1 MEAINKGR
9 MAGKKCK
16 MKERQEGRP
25 GVGRNKGKL
34 GKGMMIEGMNEGR
47 RRRKERR
54 YKEVKNEINA
64 KRIQV
69 RKERS

>member
-34 GKGMMIEGMNEGR
+34 GKGVMIEGMN
-47 RRRKERR
+47 K
-54 YKEVKNEINA
+54 
-64 KRIQV
+64 
-69 RKERS
+69 

>member
-1 MEAINKGR
+1 MKGRRLKRRKEEREEGREKQEGTNEWRKMEAINKGR

-34 GKGMMIEGMNEGR
+34 GKGMMIEGMN
-47 RRRKERR
+47 K
-54 YKEVKNEINA
+54 
-64 KRIQV
+64 
-69 RKERS
+69 

>member
-25 GVGRNKGKL
+25 GVGSK
-34 GKGMMIEGMNEGR
+34 EGT
-47 RRRKERR
+47 K
-54 YKEVKNEINA
+54 KNWE
-64 KRIQV
+64 KT
-69 RKERS
+69 